1 LIPLESGGA
10 LCQHPIEIAGACEGS
25 AMENDSIRASGTDT
39 LVDLWINGKLRAI
52 CVSQEAIGAF
62 VGFAQ
67 ASSMSDKGRCEFV
80 RTNLPLVI
88 AAAKT
93 RLRDSPAADAVTIDA
108 GQLPRPDGR
117 VGDRRQGERRK
128 DDRRRSEREPDPS
141 RPDRRRSD
149 RRTGERRRAPK
160 R

>member
-1 LIPLESGGA
+1 
-10 LCQHPIEIAGACEGS
+10 
-25 AMENDSIRASGTDT
+25 MENDSIRASGNDT
-39 LVDLWINGKLRAI
+39 LIDLWINGKLRAI

-67 ASSMSDKGRCEFV
+67 ATSMSDKERCEFV
-80 RTNLPLVI
+80 RTNLPLVL

-93 RLRDSPAADAVTIDA
+93 RLRESPAADTVTIDA

-117 VGDRRQGERRK
+117 VGDRRKADRRTGERRQT
-128 DDRRRSEREPDPS
+128 EREPDPS

-149 RRTGERRRAPK
+149 RRTGERRRSPK